1 MGSSRLNRQKVSLS
15 VHFKGREWCKIA
27 LLLVIAM
34 LFSGCGPYASVLRQ
48 DGYNSMQR
56 GFESIPPSPEM
67 HKVLHLNNLKIHIVD
82 NQKQF
87 DHVPL
92 RNSSVIG
99 YATPFEIWVIGKEVN
114 GKVIINWAVVGHEL
128 IHVLNFYYP
137 DIIANPD
144 SYEVLGTF
152 VEHPSPE

>member
-1 MGSSRLNRQKVSLS
+1 
-15 VHFKGREWCKIA
+15 
-27 LLLVIAM
+27 
-34 LFSGCGPYASVLRQ
+34 
-48 DGYNSMQR
+48 MQR

-67 HKVLHLNNLKIHIVD
+67 HKVLHLNNLKIHIVG

-87 DHVPL
+87 DHVPF
-92 RNSSVIG
+92 RNASVSG
-99 YATPFEIWVIGKEVN
+99 YASPFEIWVIGKEVN

-128 IHVLNFYYP
+128 MHVLNFYYP